1 MDDLQASR
9 VGKKTIR
16 VLLVDDQPAV
26 RRGLKMRLELEPDVE
41 VIGEAG
47 DGAAAIARA
56 TEVQPDI
63 VLMDVEMP
71 GMDGILATRALRA
84 AAPHSAVVVL
94 TLYDDGATRARAQ
107 EAGAAAFVAKHQ
119 IEAALLGTMRQ
130 VASGTGEG
138 GTP

>member
-9 VGKKTIR
+9 VSKKTIR
-16 VLLVDDQPAV
+16 VLLVDDQPLV

-71 GMDGILATRALRA
+71 GMDGISATRALRA

-94 TLYDDGATRARAQ
+94 TLYDDAATRARAK

-119 IEAALLGTMRQ
+119 VEAALLDTMRR
-130 VASGTGEG
+130 VASGAGEG
-138 GTP
+138 DTP

>member
-1 MDDLQASR
+1 MDDSQAPF
-9 VGKKTIR
+9 VGNRAIR
-16 VLLVDDQPAV
+16 VLIVDDQPAV

-47 DGAAAIARA
+47 DGAAAIALA
-56 TEVQPDI
+56 TEAQPDI

-71 GMDGILATRALRA
+71 GMDGISATRALRA

-94 TLYDDGATRARAQ
+94 TLYDDTATRARAK

-119 IEAALLGTMRQ
+119 VETALLDTMRQ
-130 VASGTGEG
+130 VTSGTGEG